1 MGALNY
7 SGQYL
12 HGHEF
17 RIKTRI
23 GANVSGATGDA
34 IAGELLFETGDNGA
48 GSVTGVLYGTTTTTS
63 GSSPATIVRIGPSE
77 GGGSTSP
84 GGSDTNVQFNEGG
97 SFGGSDYLIYD
108 YNSEFI
114 SGASGIFDYT
124 TGNTG
129 HFETEAIVGTGAD
142 TLFKASGN
150 LVEVSG
156 DFNVSGSSRMTGSL
170 EVASTSAG
178 VIFPRMTSAQMQ
190 AIANP
195 VMGEMIYNTSSG
207 QFCGYISPGKWSAF
221 ESNP

>member
-48 GSVTGVLYGTTTTTS
+48 GSVTGVLYGATTTTS

-77 GGGSTSP
+77 GGGGGTP
-84 GGSDTNVQFNEGG
+84 GGSDTNVQFNEWG

-114 SGASGIFDYT
+114 SGASGIFDYFSGHTGYFRDYASGATGEWDFT
-124 TGNTG
+124 TGSTG
-129 HFETEAIVGTGAD
+129 HWEEEVIVGTGD
-142 TLFKASGN
+142 NLFRAQN
-150 LVEVSG
+150 ELVEISG
-156 DFNVSGSSRMTGSL
+156 ELRGSGEVWITGSD
-170 EVASTSAG
+170 
-178 VIFPRMTSAQMQ
+178 
-190 AIANP
+190 
-195 VMGEMIYNTSSG
+195 G
-207 QFCGYISPGKWSAF
+207 QFCQVECGGGEAGGNDHATEAF
-221 ESNP
+221 VMFTR